1 MTCRSGRPDPPA
13 WRIGQ
18 IQTIGEAEE
27 AARNAQLSLESFQAG
42 AAGLAQCTNGGK
54 SMKRRN

>member
-1 MTCRSGRPDPPA
+1 MTYRSGRLDPPA

-27 AARNAQLSLESFQAG
+27 AARNDQSSLDSFQAG

-54 SMKRRN
+54 AMKRRN